1 VRIRITLAAGLAL
14 TAIAV
19 FAVLQRS
26 PLTVAA
32 TNGVH
37 AVSELSVV
45 GQATVLCQPGQVLP
59 RYISAI
65 RLSYGA
71 ITGPKVVVTVL
82 SGKRVITG
90 GTIGSGWYGS
100 AVTVP
105 VRPLLRAYSNVTVCA
120 HFGALTGD
128 VGVLGERSAPAIGD
142 RGWVHG
148 LLSVA
153 YLRPGHRSWW
163 SLAPAVIDHIALG
176 RGASGTWIVFA
187 IVALIASAILLAS
200 LTLTGELK

>member
-1 VRIRITLAAGLAL
+1 MTLAAGLAL

-19 FAVLQRS
+19 FVVLQRS

-37 AVSELSVV
+37 AVSELKVV
-45 GQATVLCQPGQVLP
+45 GQATVLCQPGQALP
-59 RYISAI
+59 RDTSAI
-65 RLSYGA
+65 RLSFGA
-71 ITGPKVVVTVL
+71 ITGPKLVVTVL

-90 GTIGSGWYGS
+90 GTTGSGWYGS
-100 AVTVP
+100 AVTVS
-105 VRPLLRAYSNVTVCA
+105 VRPLLRAYSNVTVCT

-128 VGVLGERSAPAIGD
+128 VGVLGERSGLASGD

-148 LLSVA
+148 LLSVT

-163 SLAPAVIDHIALG
+163 SLAGSVIDHIALG
-176 RGASGTWIVFA
+176 RGASGIWIVFA
-187 IVALIASAILLAS
+187 IVALIASAIALAS
-200 LTLTGELK
+200 LALTRELK